1 MKEMKGSTRNV
12 CDNARVEILVK
23 TKTGSGMKVQSCG
36 TILTPI
42 SVLALDFSIVV
53 VQRLQVLVAIDCS
66 TCQPHVKCSQHADIP
81 DR

>member
-1 MKEMKGSTRNV
+1 MYVTMRGIDDGKIT
-12 CDNARVEILVK
+12 
-23 TKTGSGMKVQSCG
+23 TGLGMKVQTLG

-42 SVLALDFSIVV
+42 SVLALDFSIVI
-53 VQRLQVLVAIDCS
+53 VQGLQVLVAINCS